1 MQMYGSSDSSSNH
14 APRRAGSRSAAMRG
28 FTIIEMLVTVATLGI
43 ILSAFANVLLQCRR
57 ITTMAHRGIRAN
69 HRASVISEI
78 IRRDFRR
85 MTRDGFLCIS
95 SNNGHAGVV
104 LCAGDPSRSILGD
117 AKGYGSI
124 IAYGLVQR
132 TGGVAAPIDVL
143 WRPEYIFK
151 TEGTGSPEDLVTR
164 ISTNYLTL
172 ADVKSSDRFAANTLA
187 SGVLARS
194 IIPVAMPPTTITG
207 AADLWKV
214 VTGDIT
220 YLSITW
226 TDGSAPVGPEGKPV
240 GGFNWYGID
249 RDQRLDTYVIRG
261 RNDSW
266 GDQGA
271 NATEFASGGG
281 YRALWTARNP
291 HNWPKAIRFVY
302 GIDDEQLP
310 PGHPD
315 AYEVIVDTLP

>member
-1 MQMYGSSDSSSNH
+1 MQMYGSSDSSSRR
-14 APRRAGSRSAAMRG
+14 APRRAGGRSAAMRG

-57 ITTMAHRGIRAN
+57 VTTMAHRGIQAN

-78 IRRDFRR
+78 VRRDLRR

-104 LCAGDPSRSILGD
+104 FCAGDPSRSILGD

-124 IAYGLVQR
+124 VAYGLVQR
-132 TGGVAAPIDVL
+132 TGGLDAPVDVL

-151 TEGTGSPEDLVTR
+151 TEGNDSPEDLVTK
-164 ISTNYLTL
+164 ISTDYPTL
-172 ADVKSSDRFAANTLA
+172 ADVKSCDRPAANTLA
-187 SGVLARS
+187 GGVLGRS
-194 IIPVAMPPTTITG
+194 LSPVAMPPTTVTE

-226 TDGSAPVGPEGKPV
+226 TDASAPVGPEGKPV

-249 RDQRLDTYVIRG
+249 RDQSLDAYVIRSK
-261 RNDSW
+261 NDQW

-302 GIDDEQLP
+302 GINDEQLP
-310 PGHPD
+310 PGHPG
-315 AYEVIVDTLP
+315 AYEIIVDVLP